1 MNKRFACLQI
11 TVTTDSAGEVGT
23 NSSGDAN
30 SMSDDPASTTDSAG
44 GASEV
49 DSDPSG
55 DGGRTSDAADCSTS
69 TTDVNLSNKTTSVNV
84 GHTSG
89 DMYHLTSTTD
99 SAGGASKVDSGQSGD
114 VGRTS
119 DVANLREVL
128 EQISPMP
135 TEIWR
140 FRETG
145 RGSKEQNML
154 KS

>member
-1 MNKRFACLQI
+1 LQI

-44 GASEV
+44 GASKV
-49 DSDPSG
+49 DSGQSG
-55 DGGRTSDAADCSTS
+55 DVRRMSVAADCSTS

-99 SAGGASKVDSGQSGD
+99 SAGGASEVDSGPSGD

-119 DVANLREVL
+119 DAANLREVL
-128 EQISPMP
+128 EQISPMR
-135 TEIWR
+135 TEIRR

-145 RGSKEQNML
+145 RESKVQNML